1 MVNKFMNIDREV
13 LKDLTGLQEDVAS
26 SFTDENMMSGEL
38 YWTVVESLATAKLAE
53 LKGEV
58 VPDFV

>member
-1 MVNKFMNIDREV
+1 MQISREI
-13 LKDLTGLQEDVAS
+13 LDDLTGLQEDVAA
-26 SFTDENMMSGEL
+26 SFTDENMVSGET

-53 LKGEV
+53 LRGEL

>member
-1 MVNKFMNIDREV
+1 MNIEREI
-13 LKDLTGLQEDVAS
+13 LNDLTGLQEDVAS
-26 SFTDENMMSGEL
+26 SFTDDNMVSGET

-53 LKGEV
+53 LRGDV

>member
-1 MVNKFMNIDREV
+1 MFMNIDRE
-13 LKDLTGLQEDVAS
+13 LLDDLTGLQEDVAA
-26 SFTDENMMSGEL
+26 SFTDENMMSGEV

-53 LKGEV
+53 LRGEL

>member
-1 MVNKFMNIDREV
+1 MQITKELLD
-13 LKDLTGLQEDVAS
+13 DLTGLQEDVAA

-53 LKGEV
+53 LKGEI

>member
-1 MVNKFMNIDREV
+1 MYIDRE
-13 LKDLTGLQEDVAS
+13 LLDDLTGLQEDVAA
-26 SFTDENMMSGEL
+26 SFTDENLMSGEV

-53 LKGEV
+53 LRGEL

>member
-1 MVNKFMNIDREV
+1 MQITKELLD
-13 LKDLTGLQEDVAS
+13 DLTGLQEDVAA
-26 SFTDENMMSGEL
+26 SFTDENLVSGEL

-53 LKGEV
+53 LRGEI

>member
-1 MVNKFMNIDREV
+1 MQITKELLI
-13 LKDLTGLQEDVAS
+13 DLTGLQEDVAA
-26 SFTDENMMSGEL
+26 SFTDENFISGEV
-38 YWTVVESLATAKLAE
+38 YWTIVESLATAKLAE